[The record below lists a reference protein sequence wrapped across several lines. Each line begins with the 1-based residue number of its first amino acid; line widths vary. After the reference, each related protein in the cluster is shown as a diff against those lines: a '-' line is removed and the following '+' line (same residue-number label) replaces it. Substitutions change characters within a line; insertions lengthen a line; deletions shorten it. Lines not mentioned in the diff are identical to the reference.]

1 MDLRQVKLTKNE
13 WDFLEK
19 PVSKKEL
26 EILKLVFKSRK
37 NINIFDNKS
46 LTIASY
52 MKLNDDEEFHKY
64 LFDLYFKKEIMS
76 INKKYNIK
84 YEIKYKKNNKLK
96 QKDLIRIKN
105 SVKKIDKTT
114 DLYEFLLIKN
124 IKQFLK
130 KNNNLKNY
138 YTLTQLLK
146 NNIYNINKY
155 VLDYVNYIL
164 KTYKKK

>member
-84 YEIKYKKNNKLK
+84 YEIKYKK
-96 QKDLIRIKN
+96 
-105 SVKKIDKTT
+105 
-114 DLYEFLLIKN
+114 
-124 IKQFLK
+124 
-130 KNNNLKNY
+130 
-138 YTLTQLLK
+138 
-146 NNIYNINKY
+146 
-155 VLDYVNYIL
+155 
-164 KTYKKK
+164 